1 MRVVDGGDESVQAES
16 QPVVD
21 AEPRIFR
28 VMVVDLG
35 DSQPRREHQS
45 DRGERAQPRARLFG
59 LQRDLDPL
67 EEGLELSDISE
78 IEEATKKPVNIGIV
92 DQKLSKEDRLYVYG
106 IAAWIAKMDGVV
118 TDDETS
124 ALGRLAGAL
133 KIPERPREIVMKIV
147 QDIAQLSG
155 DNRPARY
162 DLVALRRVIGE
173 RLRAAQAKRAEVEG

>member
-1 MRVVDGGDESVQAES
+1 MSEEKTRLGRDVYIALAAVGWADGK
-16 QPVVD
+16 
-21 AEPRIFR
+21 
-28 VMVVDLG
+28 
-35 DSQPRREHQS
+35 
-45 DRGERAQPRARLFG
+45 
-59 LQRDLDPL
+59 LDPDEADAIVRAAL
-67 EEGLELSDISE
+67 EEGLEIEDIAE

-118 TDDETS
+118 TDDESS

-147 QDIAQLSG
+147 QDIAALSG

-162 DLVALRRVIGE
+162 DLVELRRVIGE
-173 RLRAAQAKRAEVEG
+173 RLKAAQAKRAEAEG

>member
-1 MRVVDGGDESVQAES
+1 MSEEKTRLGRDVYIALAAVGWADGK
-16 QPVVD
+16 
-21 AEPRIFR
+21 
-28 VMVVDLG
+28 
-35 DSQPRREHQS
+35 
-45 DRGERAQPRARLFG
+45 
-59 LQRDLDPL
+59 LDPDEADAIVRAAL
-67 EEGLELSDISE
+67 DEGLEIEDIAE

-118 TDDETS
+118 TDDESS

-147 QDIAQLSG
+147 QDIAGLSG

-162 DLVALRRVIGE
+162 DLVELRRVIGE
-173 RLRAAQAKRAEVEG
+173 RLKAAQAKRAEAEG

>member
-1 MRVVDGGDESVQAES
+1 MSEEKTRLGRDVYIALAAVGWADGK
-16 QPVVD
+16 
-21 AEPRIFR
+21 
-28 VMVVDLG
+28 
-35 DSQPRREHQS
+35 
-45 DRGERAQPRARLFG
+45 
-59 LQRDLDPL
+59 LDPD
-67 EEGLELSDISE
+67 EADAIVRAAVDEGLELSDIEE

-118 TDDETS
+118 TDDESS

-147 QDIAQLSG
+147 QDIAALSG

-162 DLVALRRVIGE
+162 DLVELRRVIGE
-173 RLRAAQAKRAEVEG
+173 RLKAAQAKRVEAEG

>member
-1 MRVVDGGDESVQAES
+1 MSEEKTRLGRDVYIALAAVGWADGK
-16 QPVVD
+16 
-21 AEPRIFR
+21 
-28 VMVVDLG
+28 
-35 DSQPRREHQS
+35 
-45 DRGERAQPRARLFG
+45 
-59 LQRDLDPL
+59 LDPDEADAIVRAAL
-67 EEGLELSDISE
+67 EEGLEIEDIAE

-124 ALGRLAGAL
+124 ALGKLAGAL

-147 QDIAQLSG
+147 QDIAALSG

-162 DLVALRRVIGE
+162 DLVELRRVIGE
-173 RLRAAQAKRAEVEG
+173 RLKAAQAKRVEA

>member
-1 MRVVDGGDESVQAES
+1 MSEEKTRLGRDGYIALAAVGWAD
-16 QPVVD
+16 
-21 AEPRIFR
+21 
-28 VMVVDLG
+28 G
-35 DSQPRREHQS
+35 K
-45 DRGERAQPRARLFG
+45 
-59 LQRDLDPL
+59 LDPDEADAIVRAAL
-67 EEGLELSDISE
+67 DEGLEIEDIAQ

-147 QDIAQLSG
+147 QDIVSLSG

-162 DLVALRRVIGE
+162 DLVELRRVIGE
-173 RLRAAQAKRAEVEG
+173 RLKAAQAKRAEADAEG

>member
-1 MRVVDGGDESVQAES
+1 MSEEKTRLGRDVYIALAAVGWADGK
-16 QPVVD
+16 
-21 AEPRIFR
+21 
-28 VMVVDLG
+28 
-35 DSQPRREHQS
+35 
-45 DRGERAQPRARLFG
+45 
-59 LQRDLDPL
+59 LDPDEADAIVRAAL
-67 EEGLELSDISE
+67 DEGLEIEDIAE

-92 DQKLSKEDRLYVYG
+92 DQKLSKEDRLYVFG

-147 QDIAQLSG
+147 QDIASLSG

-162 DLVALRRVIGE
+162 DLVELRRVIGE
-173 RLRAAQAKRAEVEG
+173 RLKAAQAKRAEAEG

>member
-1 MRVVDGGDESVQAES
+1 MSEEKTRLGRDVYIALAAVGWADGK
-16 QPVVD
+16 
-21 AEPRIFR
+21 
-28 VMVVDLG
+28 
-35 DSQPRREHQS
+35 
-45 DRGERAQPRARLFG
+45 
-59 LQRDLDPL
+59 LDPD
-67 EEGLELSDISE
+67 EADAIVRAAVDEGLELSDIAE
-78 IEEATKKPVNIGIV
+78 IEEATKKPVKIGIV

-147 QDIAQLSG
+147 QDIASLSG

-162 DLVALRRVIGE
+162 DLVELRRVIGE
-173 RLRAAQAKRAEVEG
+173 RLKAAQAKRAEAES